1 MDERAESGGQRAE
14 GRELFYPNLSTS

>member
-1 MDERAESGGQRAE
+1 MVERAEGRGQGAE